1 MSKSTA
7 PEKALDEHSCPD
19 SDFASTVAIERGL
32 EGLDAIAD
40 EWRGLCSESFSE
52 EPFFRPEWI
61 STFYR
66 SFAANQELLLLT
78 ARLGGRLRA
87 VLPVLRIFERHRG
100 IPARQLRAAANV
112 HTSRFDL
119 VSAPGEEGVAAARA
133 LWKLAAGLP
142 GWDVMILHSVPE
154 GGATEAL
161 VSAARED
168 GFRVSRSSCMDV
180 AYLTIDERVFSS
192 DFGDTLPLRPHF
204 RSNFRRRLRQARRK
218 CSVSVEHVT
227 RADPAALQKFF
238 ELEAGGWKGKAGSA
252 ILCSPATR
260 KFYEE
265 LAVLAERSGY
275 FDLYFLNFNG
285 QPVAGH
291 FGVTCGKVHHALKI
305 AHDENWKV
313 FAPGHMLL
321 GALLQDLARRKVTTL
336 DFIGPIVRWEK
347 EWTQQVRPHYTHYI
361 YRNNP
366 IGFALYQIESRL
378 VPLLRKLRSPEPL
391 DQGRQR
397 S

>member
-1 MSKSTA
+1 MSKSSA
-7 PEKALDEHSCPD
+7 PEQTDEHCVPGPGAD
-19 SDFASTVAIERGL
+19 YGFAVAVERGF
-32 EGLDAIAD
+32 EGVEANAD

-52 EPFFRPEWI
+52 EPVFRPEWI

-66 SFAANQELLLLT
+66 SFAATKELLVLT
-78 ARLGGRLRA
+78 ARLDGRLRA
-87 VLPVLRIFERHRG
+87 VLPLLRVVERHRG

-119 VSAPGEEGVAAARA
+119 VSAPGEEGTAAARA
-133 LWKLAAGLP
+133 LWRLAAGLP

-168 GFRVSRSSCMDV
+168 GFRVSRCPCMNV
-180 AYLTIDERVFSS
+180 AYLAIDDRARCS
-192 DFGDTLPLRPHF
+192 DFGDTLPLRSHF
-204 RSNFRRRLRQARRK
+204 RSNFRRRLRQARQK
-218 CSVSVEHVT
+218 YSVSIEHIT
-227 RADPAALQKFF
+227 RADPAALQRFF
-238 ELEAGGWKGKAGSA
+238 ELEAAGWKGKAGSA

-260 KFYEE
+260 KFYQE
-265 LAVLAERSGY
+265 LALLAERSGY

-305 AHDENWKV
+305 AHDENWKL

-321 GALLQDLARRKVTTL
+321 GALLQDLARRNVTTL

-366 IGFALYQIESRL
+366 IGFALYEIESRL
-378 VPLLRKLRSPEPL
+378 VPLLRKLRSSDPL
-391 DQGRQR
+391 DEGR
-397 S
+397 